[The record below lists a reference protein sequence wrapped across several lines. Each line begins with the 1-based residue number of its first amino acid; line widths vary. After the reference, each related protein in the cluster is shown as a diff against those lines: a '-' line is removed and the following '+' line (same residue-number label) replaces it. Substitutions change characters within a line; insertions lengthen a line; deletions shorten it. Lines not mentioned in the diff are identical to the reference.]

1 MVVLPPD
8 LSRLGDEITAA
19 ATRAVNERRRRYRRA
34 SRACACVA
42 AGLVS
47 LAVLAPTGA
56 GPDPRSA
63 MSPLVGALDTVLVRP
78 PDRPPLLPAA
88 TTVDMVLVR
97 PPDRPPLLPARRA

>member
-34 SRACACVA
+34 SRACACVV

-56 GPDPRSA
+56 GPDPRSL
-63 MSPLVGALDTVLVRP
+63 PLVGALDTVLVRP

-97 PPDRPPLLPARRA
+97 PPDRPPLLPARSA